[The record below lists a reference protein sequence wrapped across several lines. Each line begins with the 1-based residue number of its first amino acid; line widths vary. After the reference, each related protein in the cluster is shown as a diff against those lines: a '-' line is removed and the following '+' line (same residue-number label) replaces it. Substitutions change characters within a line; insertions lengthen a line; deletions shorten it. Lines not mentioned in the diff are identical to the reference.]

1 MLNIQFRIH
10 YTMLVVVYADLG
22 QTLETHDELQMWDH
36 KNSLVI
42 TSVLLLILL
51 LLLLVQSG

>member
-22 QTLETHDELQMWDH
+22 QTLETHDELHMWDH
-36 KNSLVI
+36 KNSLDEGVEHY
-42 TSVLLLILL
+42 TL
-51 LLLLVQSG
+51 QE